1 MTRIFGGPERPA
13 WFQSSMTSIHNLIEV
28 SLRSKLDYVDMIES
42 ISDSVTRMMGFDED
56 AAHWIGMSVR
66 ESVVNAIVHG
76 NKEDKGKHF
85 SVKYEIH
92 PDRLVV
98 VVRDEGRGFDE
109 SSLPDP
115 LDASNLLKPSGRGI
129 FYMKSFMDEVEFNAI
144 PGGGME
150 LRMVKK
156 LIVGAGGGDNEN

>member
-1 MTRIFGGPERPA
+1 MIRIFGGPERPA
-13 WFQSSMTSIHNLIEV
+13 WFQSSMTSSQNQIEV

-85 SVKYEIH
+85 GVKYEIH

-109 SSLPDP
+109 SRLPDP

-156 LIVGAGGGDNEN
+156 LVVGAEGGDNEN